1 MNNWKEL
8 MDDPP
13 ADWDVVAGLM
23 DDDIREELHHSM
35 APCTKHAF
43 LSAYLELDPQFANWP
58 APQKGVAAIYKEMN
72 SYNSM
77 VKRLKKEG
85 GLKLW

>member
-13 ADWDVVAGLM
+13 DDWDVVAGLM

-43 LSAYLELDPQFANWP
+43 LSAYLELDPQF
-58 APQKGVAAIYKEMN
+58 GAITQ
-72 SYNSM
+72 
-77 VKRLKKEG
+77 
-85 GLKLW
+85 W